1 MLLYSPRREY
11 QPTPSHSPPGSEGIM
26 DHPLR
31 RPEEILAYRSL
42 KQILAAKPRSL
53 WTVGPK
59 DNALAA
65 MRLMADKN
73 IGLVLVVE
81 HGAIAGI
88 LSERDCVRR
97 LVLAGK
103 SPELTPVADIMVRD
117 VIKIDLA
124 KTFADCLKLMHLHGI
139 RHLRPKLAKPVNSR
153 IGGIACDN
161 CGVNRSNRNAG
172 NPIRMDAGFRQGFV
186 DASLVSPQSAAT
198 L

>member
-1 MLLYSPRREY
+1 
-11 QPTPSHSPPGSEGIM
+11 M

-42 KQILAAKPRSL
+42 KQVIATKPRSL

-59 DNALAA
+59 DNALTA
-65 MRLMADKN
+65 MRLMAEKN
-73 IGLVLVVE
+73 IGLVVVME

-103 SPELTPVADIMVRD
+103 SPELTPVADIMVRE

-124 KTFADCLKLMHLHGI
+124 KTFADCLKLMHLHNV
-139 RHLRPKLAKPVNSR
+139 RHLPVVENDTPITVISIRDLLAEAVQHHAKV
-153 IGGIACDN
+153 IGELE
-161 CGVNRSNRNAG
+161 RE
-172 NPIRMDAGFRQGFV
+172 RMTMFTSTA
-186 DASLVSPQSAAT
+186 
-198 L
+198 

>member
-1 MLLYSPRREY
+1 
-11 QPTPSHSPPGSEGIM
+11 M

-59 DNALAA
+59 DSALTA
-65 MRLMADKN
+65 MRLMAEKN
-73 IGLVLVVE
+73 IGLVLVTE
-81 HGAIAGI
+81 HGGIAGI

-117 VIKIDLA
+117 VIKIKIDLA

-139 RHLRPKLAKPVNSR
+139 RHLPVVENNTPITIISIRDLLAEAVAHHAKVISELER
-153 IGGIACDN
+153 E
-161 CGVNRSNRNAG
+161 
-172 NPIRMDAGFRQGFV
+172 RMTMLTSTA
-186 DASLVSPQSAAT
+186 
-198 L
+198 